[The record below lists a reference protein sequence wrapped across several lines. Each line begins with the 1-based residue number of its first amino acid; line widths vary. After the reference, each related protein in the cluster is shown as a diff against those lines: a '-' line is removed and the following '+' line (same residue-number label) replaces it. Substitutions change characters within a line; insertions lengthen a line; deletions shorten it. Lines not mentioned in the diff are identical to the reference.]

1 MFENP
6 MARQISEA
14 TFKNLPHMIS
24 EIRPTQN
31 LSFSKSS
38 LEINYSP
45 STLKMANNADLLHF
59 TK

>member
-1 MFENP
+1 